1 MAEAAGGRASRRSHW
16 SILGSGEGG
25 TRIASLYFSQ
35 TPHPSVERRIMMMN
49 SNPGDLDSILADLRT
64 RLDGQ
69 EGADERIDEINQ
81 GHVVEFGEHRGA
93 GNLFTQ
99 GEDYAAMHFETSIRR
114 KMMAVGIGQ
123 GDALVSL
130 TTLGGGTGNGS
141 VPYIIQSMKTK
152 GGLGLDKVHH
162 FAVAAWPFA
171 NEDAHRHFNAVAGL
185 SRLLVQEGTGKP
197 NADWVLLCDNT
208 QMAAMNK
215 EGGGNGDDFFGIN
228 SRIADALDLL
238 TAGGRRAMN
247 IIDVE
252 DLIRLPGRMGLT
264 HFTCGLSTGNDP
276 EMVQL
281 ELALDFA
288 LAESFLKVDPRS
300 VLVAYL
306 IVRVP
311 EGLVGKYEFTAKGV
325 LDTFTRWHKKN
336 LRTVVG
342 MSSLTVSDSDD
353 PGFDVLLVLG
363 GFDLKPFLAR
373 PLRQFDQFSKILDLQ
388 PGNEQLGQ
396 RLKRIR
402 KNLDDYLARV
412 DQAQRLLRETT

>member
-1 MAEAAGGRASRRSHW
+1 MSERGEGRTGRRSHW

-35 TPHPSVERRIMMMN
+35 TPHPSVENRIMMMN
-49 SNPGDLDSILADLRT
+49 SNPGDLDSILMDLRS
-64 RLDGQ
+64 RLEGT

-141 VPYIIQSMKTK
+141 IPYIIQSMKNK

-185 SRLLVQEGTGKP
+185 SRLLVQEESGKP
-197 NADWVLLCDNT
+197 NADWVLLCDNSR
-208 QMAAMNK
+208 MASLTSESAS
-215 EGGGNGDDFFGIN
+215 EGDNFFGIN
-228 SRIADALDLL
+228 TRIANALDLL

-264 HFTCGLSTGNDP
+264 HFTCGMSADNDP
-276 EMVQL
+276 ETIQL

-288 LAESFLKVDPRS
+288 LEEAFLKVDPKS

-311 EGLVGKYEFTAKGV
+311 ESLVGKYDFTSKGV

-342 MSSLTVSDSDD
+342 MSSLTVSDADI

-363 GFDLKPFLAR
+363 GFDLKPFLAK
-373 PLRQFDQFSKILDLQ
+373 PLKQFDQMSKILTLQ
-388 PGNEQLGQ
+388 PGNEELGQ
-396 RLKRIR
+396 RLKKIR
-402 KNLDDYLARV
+402 KNLDNYLDRV
-412 DQAQRLLRETT
+412 SQAQTLLREAT